1 MENTENKITIN
12 TTLKIEPRF
21 LGSFEK
27 QLRIACEVVD
37 LRIVPDTSKLYE
49 EDAFFRRMV
58 KLEKKAKKDKM
69 DYINRRNNE

>member
-1 MENTENKITIN
+1 MEENKITIN
-12 TTLKIEPRF
+12 TTFKIEPSF

-49 EDAFFRRMV
+49 EDSFFCRLV
-58 KLEKKAKKDKM
+58 KLEKKAKNDKM